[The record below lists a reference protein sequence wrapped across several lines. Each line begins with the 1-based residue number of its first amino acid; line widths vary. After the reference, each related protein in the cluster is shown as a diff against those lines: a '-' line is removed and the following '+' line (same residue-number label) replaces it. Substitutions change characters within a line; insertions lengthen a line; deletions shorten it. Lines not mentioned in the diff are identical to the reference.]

1 MHAMSPPLRGSTLLN
16 PKLPHPVTTAKLPQS
31 VIPAW
36 TETYPCTVRRM
47 TAFSQHRWMLSLLSA
62 LRDHLRGLWVPTG

>member
-1 MHAMSPPLRGSTLLN
+1 MHAMSPPLQGRNLLN
-16 PKLPHPVTTAKLPQS
+16 PILPQPLEMARLPLA

-47 TAFSQHRWMLSLLSA
+47 TAFSQHR
-62 LRDHLRGLWVPTG
+62 